1 MVARFSILA
10 ITLVNEEEL
19 DEVRDSHLFGSETA
33 SEVMRL

>member
-19 DEVRDSHLFGSETA
+19 NEMRDSHLFGSETG

>member
-10 ITLVNEEEL
+10 ITLVNEEEM
-19 DEVRDSHLFGSETA
+19 DEVRVSHLFGSETA